1 MEGNRH
7 KSTSIDTERGTRM
20 VTAFGI
26 PGGRGLRHAI
36 MSTHSTRSVDG
47 GQALVEYV
55 LLFGLLTL
63 VAAVVRPLLT
73 AAISSAGIK
82 FVLGSV
88 LPD

>member
-1 MEGNRH
+1 
-7 KSTSIDTERGTRM
+7 
-20 VTAFGI
+20 
-26 PGGRGLRHAI
+26 
-36 MSTHSTRSVDG
+36 MSTHSTRSVDR